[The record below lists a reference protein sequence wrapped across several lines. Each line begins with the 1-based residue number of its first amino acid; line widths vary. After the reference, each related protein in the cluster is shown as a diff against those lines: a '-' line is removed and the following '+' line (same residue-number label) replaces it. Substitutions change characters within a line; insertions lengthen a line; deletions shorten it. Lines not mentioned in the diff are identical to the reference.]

1 MMTRKDYVATAN
13 ILNNFKDEMHFTAF
27 EDLVNE
33 FSEFFEADNPRFDA
47 IRFAEACSKESAL
60 V

>member
-1 MMTRKDYVATAN
+1 MTRKDYVATAN
-13 ILNNFKDEMHFTAF
+13 ILSNFKDEMNYTAF

-33 FSEFFEADNPRFDA
+33 FIEFFESDNPRFDA
-47 IRFAEACSKESAL
+47 IRFADACAKESEL

>member
-1 MMTRKDYVATAN
+1 MTRKDYVATAN

-47 IRFAEACSKESAL
+47 IRFAEACAKENAL